1 MLMNKKRWIT
11 AILIIGVLAIA
22 FFWGGDY
29 QKNSNKLADDNP
41 EIGAISDIDSSHN
54 TEAQQDE
61 DTDSVAET
69 SSESDSKVSDLKSE
83 DVLTSEDHV
92 AEIEKEAEKEKEKE
106 KDTEVEKAVEI
117 GAGTKSETVV
127 DSDKPVL
134 EIDKP
139 VVKAGEEAGK
149 AGSKQPV
156 TAPATKSDDK
166 EPTKSSTS
174 KTPTSK
180 SEITGSK
187 TESKKDKYLTDP
199 VPEGKPEP
207 VEWQDVTINKKEEL
221 TVTLSVSA
229 KTILNNMDKLNK
241 DKLEVLPADGVIYKQ
256 KKVTFYE
263 GESAFDVLLREMK
276 KNKIHM
282 EFTMTPIYNSN
293 YIEGIN
299 NLYEFDCG
307 ELSGWMYKVN
317 GWFPNYGASRYVLH
331 DGDVVDWVYTCDLG
345 RDVGGY
351 MAVTGEGK

>member
-1 MLMNKKRWIT
+1 MLNNKKRWLA

-29 QKNSNKLADDNP
+29 QKSTNKLAEGNT
-41 EIGAISDIDSSHN
+41 EMGVVSDGDASHN
-54 TEAQQDE
+54 SASPQDE
-61 DTDSVAET
+61 DADRVAEAT
-69 SSESDSKVSDLKSE
+69 SESDKKATELKTDDVNKSE
-83 DVLTSEDHV
+83 DHT
-92 AEIEKEAEKEKEKE
+92 AQIEQETDKKE

-117 GAGTKSETVV
+117 GAETKSDTVV
-127 DSDKPVL
+127 GTDKLVK
-134 EIDKP
+134 EAEKP
-139 VVKAGEEAGK
+139 VVKVGEAEK

-156 TAPATKSDDK
+156 TAPATKSDDQ

-174 KTPTSK
+174 KSPTSK
-180 SEITGSK
+180 SETHK
-187 TESKKDKYLTDP
+187 ESKKDKYLTDP
-199 VPEGKPEP
+199 VPAGKPEP

-221 TVTLSVSA
+221 TVTLSVTA
-229 KTILNNMDKLNK
+229 TTILNNMDKLNK

-256 KKVTFYE
+256 QKVTFYE
-263 GESAFDVLLREMK
+263 GESVFDVLLREMK

-293 YIEGIN
+293 YVEGIN

-345 RDVGGY
+345 RDIGGY